1 MNAERRLKCAA
12 FQTKYLWHFRIFC
25 EGYVECLR
33 GCAFRQ
39 QLCHDH
45 QPLIAGVFF
54 IIFPAAGG
62 KGQNGIFLG
71 ECYVLDIQ
79 PVFPR
84 NRFKEAGEIIS
95 RWIGRNI
102 IEFNIRDEQ
111 RSDLK
116 KSYPRRQPR
125 NRYTGS
131 PAQNLRPYSDR
142 AW

>member
-1 MNAERRLKCAA
+1 MRLRGLSLVRKAA
-12 FQTKYLWHFRIFC
+12 HTSRLSIQVYSGHFRIFC
-25 EGYVECLR
+25 EGYVERLR
-33 GCAFRQ
+33 GYAFRQ

-62 KGQNGIFLG
+62 KGQNGILLG
-71 ECYVLDIQ
+71 EGYALEIQ

-95 RWIGRNI
+95 RGIGRNI

-116 KSYPRRQPR
+116 NHILAV
-125 NRYTGS
+125 NRVIDI
-131 PAQNLRPYSDR
+131 RMHR
-142 AW
+142 